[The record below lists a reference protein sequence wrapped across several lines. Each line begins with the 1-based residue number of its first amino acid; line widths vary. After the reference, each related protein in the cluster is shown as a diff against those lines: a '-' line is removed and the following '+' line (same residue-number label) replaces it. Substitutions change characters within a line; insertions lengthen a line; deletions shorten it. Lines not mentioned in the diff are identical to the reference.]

1 MPLIEAKPEITQNY
15 PTAVSENGDYHMPIV
30 HRAAIH

>member
-1 MPLIEAKPEITQNY
+1 MPLIEAKTEITQNY
-15 PTAVSENGDYHMPIV
+15 PTVSSKKGDYRMPIV